1 MITNRQILGIW
12 LPLSLTWAMMA
23 IEGPVLNA
31 IVSRLPDQ
39 ITNLAAF
46 GLAVSIAIVIESP
59 VIMLLST
66 SIALVRDA
74 SSWKAVRRY
83 GMRLCFYTTLAMIV
97 AVVPMVHEF
106 LSYKVLSLPV
116 NIAEKLHVGMMCL
129 ILWPASI
136 GYRRMYQGVMIAHG
150 FTKRVAI
157 ASITRVASMAVL
169 SVLLATFTSFEG
181 VFIGAVSLCMGVFL
195 EAIATGIMA
204 KPIIADL
211 STAAPDHELTQKEI
225 STFYRPLALTSV
237 AAMAINPLSSFFM
250 TRFPYPA
257 ESMAVFPVV
266 DSLVFQFKSSSYALQ
281 ETVVSLAGKSQ
292 RDNAMLRR
300 FSYILMAF
308 TSGLLAMLAFSPL
321 IMVVYTVFPFT
332 LSPGLAAFA
341 ITPTYIFV
349 LLPALQVWN
358 SYLKGLMINS
368 RLTRA
373 VSVST
378 FVEVAC
384 LVGFSWVFMVGTSLS
399 GVNATFLAFL
409 LGRLISSLYLHYTA
423 TVAASVPAEPLS
435 LT

>member
-1 MITNRQILGIW
+1 
-12 LPLSLTWAMMA
+12 MMA

-181 VFIGAVSLCMGVFL
+181 VFIG
-195 EAIATGIMA
+195 
-204 KPIIADL
+204 
-211 STAAPDHELTQKEI
+211 
-225 STFYRPLALTSV
+225 
-237 AAMAINPLSSFFM
+237 
-250 TRFPYPA
+250 
-257 ESMAVFPVV
+257 
-266 DSLVFQFKSSSYALQ
+266 
-281 ETVVSLAGKSQ
+281 
-292 RDNAMLRR
+292 
-300 FSYILMAF
+300 
-308 TSGLLAMLAFSPL
+308 
-321 IMVVYTVFPFT
+321 
-332 LSPGLAAFA
+332 
-341 ITPTYIFV
+341 
-349 LLPALQVWN
+349 
-358 SYLKGLMINS
+358 
-368 RLTRA
+368 
-373 VSVST
+373 
-378 FVEVAC
+378 
-384 LVGFSWVFMVGTSLS
+384 
-399 GVNATFLAFL
+399 
-409 LGRLISSLYLHYTA
+409 
-423 TVAASVPAEPLS
+423 
-435 LT
+435 